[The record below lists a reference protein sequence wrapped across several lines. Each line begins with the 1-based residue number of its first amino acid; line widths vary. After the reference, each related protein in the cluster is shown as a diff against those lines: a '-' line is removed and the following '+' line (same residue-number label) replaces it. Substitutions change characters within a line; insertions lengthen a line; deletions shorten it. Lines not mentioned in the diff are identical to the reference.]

1 MFDWSDIGFIW
12 PRLLWLLVFLPLFI
26 LIYLGAR
33 WRTPTT
39 AITMITGALV
49 TVGLFALLT
58 AIARPQ
64 LQLSLPMRVDRLMIV
79 MDISGSMR
87 ADDVKPSR
95 FDAAKQSVLEMIDQ
109 QPSALRV
116 GLVTVAATATLVQ
129 APTTDREA
137 LLTTLNEISLQTGS
151 ALGSGVLIGLAE
163 LLPSAG
169 IDVQAIINA
178 SLSPES
184 RARGPAWKPNP
195 TLTRPPG
202 SNQTVAML
210 LLSDGESNMGPDVR
224 QMADLAAQFGV
235 RIYTVGVGTRQG
247 AVVRAEG
254 IAQRVRLDPSLLS
267 QIAQTTV
274 GTYHEGASR
283 DELRAIYDAI
293 QASVQFERKQA
304 LEVSAP
310 LVLIGLL
317 LLLIGMGA
325 SFVRQARIL

>member
-1 MFDWSDIGFIW
+1 MFDWPDIGFIW
-12 PRLLWLLVFLPLFI
+12 PRLLWLLLIVPVSV
-26 LIYLGAR
+26 LIYLRAR
-33 WRTPTT
+33 RRVPTT
-39 AITMITGALV
+39 AITMLTGALV
-49 TVGLFALLT
+49 TVGVFALLA

-64 LQLSLPMRVDRLMIV
+64 LELSLPMRVDRLMIV

-109 QPSALRV
+109 QPAALRV

-129 APTTDREA
+129 APTTDRDA
-137 LLTTLNEISLQTGS
+137 LLTTLNGISLQTGS
-151 ALGSGVLIGLAE
+151 ALGSGVLIGLSE

-178 SLSPES
+178 SLNPENQ
-184 RARGPAWKPNP
+184 ARGLAWKPSP
-195 TLTRPPG
+195 VLTRPPG

-210 LLSDGESNMGPDVR
+210 LLSDGESNMGPNVL
-224 QMADLAAQFGV
+224 QMAELASQFGV

-254 IAQRVRLDPSLLS
+254 VAQRVRLDHSLLA

-274 GTYHEGASR
+274 GTYYEGASR

-293 QASVQFERKQA
+293 QANVQFERKQS

-317 LLLIGMGA
+317 LVLIGMGM
-325 SFVRQARIL
+325 SFARQARIL

>member
-1 MFDWSDIGFIW
+1 MLDWSDINFIW
-12 PRLLWLLVFLPLFI
+12 PKLLWLLLFLPI
-26 LIYLGAR
+26 SVLIYQRVR
-33 WRTPTT
+33 WRAKTT
-39 AITMITGALV
+39 VGSLVAGALV
-49 TVGLFALLT
+49 TIGLFALLT
-58 AIARPQ
+58 AIARPR
-64 LQLSLPMRVDRLMIV
+64 LELSLPMRVDRLMIV

-95 FDAAKQSVLEMIDQ
+95 FDAAKNSVVEMIDQ

-137 LLTTLNEISLQTGS
+137 LFTTLNTISLQTGS
-151 ALGSGVLIGLAE
+151 ALGSGILIGLAE

-178 SLSPES
+178 SLTTEGQ
-184 RARGPAWKPNP
+184 ARGPAWKPNP
-195 TLTRPPG
+195 VLTRPPG

-210 LLSDGESNMGPDVR
+210 LLSDGESNMGPNVL

-254 IAQRVRLDPSLLS
+254 IAQRVRLDNALLA

-274 GTYHEGASR
+274 GTYYEGASR
-283 DELRAIYDAI
+283 DELKAIYDAI
-293 QASVQFERKQA
+293 QASVQFERKQS

-317 LLLIGMGA
+317 LVLIGMGM
-325 SFVRQARIL
+325 SFARQSRIL